1 MKKQF
6 AMFALAV
13 AAISFTSCGGG
24 WTEES
29 KADMK
34 STCTSLQEIVYP
46 NDAKA
51 ICDCYVDKL
60 AAQFPNADFSQ
71 EQAGVVLE
79 ECSADAKKK
88 AEEEMNKK
96 MDEMINSMG
105 DGTEAAPA
113 EAAPS
118 EPAAH

>member
-6 AMFALAV
+6 AMFAMAV

-24 WTEES
+24 WTEEN
-29 KADMK
+29 KTEMK
-34 STCTSLQEIVYP
+34 STCTSLQEIIYP

-60 AAQFPNADFSQ
+60 AAQYPNADFSQ
-71 EQAGVVLE
+71 EQAGVILD

-88 AEEEMNKK
+88 ADEEMNKK
-96 MDEMINSMG
+96 LDEMMNSMG
-105 DGTEAAPA
+105 DGTEGAATEGTA
-113 EAAPS
+113 TEG
-118 EPAAH
+118 AAH